1 MCMGRS
7 SSNDYRSRWV
17 QIPLWL
23 MRWRRGLGLAALGIA
38 LLAAGGPGCR
48 KAMRELSVAPIS
60 PLDTMAAARRWPF
73 RVAAC
78 AAARDFYLGKPVGV
92 TLSIL
97 RDSGEDAY
105 RGTRYRWRFR
115 PLPGLRVYDG
125 PAAGAEFPAE
135 YWQDAQPGPGGVQLW
150 VDAARPGDLTLRLE
164 VRDSHGTTR
173 GCDVPLAGARE
184 RWPYRAELSAPYGTL
199 PAGCGM
205 PITLGIAQT
214 DPRKDYGGTTYRYML
229 PRVPGHLE
237 LYADADRKARVAPGV
252 YRALAPPLTLY
263 LWNPGPAAAARG
275 EIALR
280 VLDSHDTVPA
290 ECALGVGLMDAPPLE
305 LSTLATRRFFNDEAD
320 RGELSFSLR
329 LARAAQHP
337 LLPSGPHRV
346 RVQFMSSTRNDR
358 FNPIDRYCS
367 FDILRAVMLHNG
379 APPQE
384 TAPIDGEWNFN
395 AQDGDVIDFRMEL
408 TGWWCHSPAYLL
420 VRVEVWDAHDGRRCE
435 RIVWMEHKDQDER

>member
-23 MRWRRGLGLAALGIA
+23 MRWHRGLGLAALGIA

-48 KAMRELSVAPIS
+48 KAMRELSVDPVS
-60 PLDTMAAARRWPF
+60 PLDTVAAARRWPF
-73 RVAAC
+73 RVAAR
-78 AAARDFYLGKPVGV
+78 AAARDFYLGTPVGV

-105 RGTRYRWRFR
+105 RGTRYQWRFR

-125 PAAGAEFPAE
+125 PGGGAELPAE

-150 VDAARPGDLTLRLE
+150 VDAEHPGDLTLRLE

-173 GCDVPLAGARE
+173 RCDVPLAGVRE

-229 PRVPGHLE
+229 PRAPGHLE
-237 LYADADRKARVAPGV
+237 LYADADRRTRVTPGV

-290 ECALGVGLMDAPPLE
+290 ECALGVGLMDAPPLGFE
-305 LSTLATRRFFNDEAD
+305 ILYERAKFNLISRHLYEF
-320 RGELSFSLR
+320 GLR
-329 LARAAQHP
+329 LGRTQQHP
-337 LLPSGPHRV
+337 LLPKGPHRV
-346 RVQFMSSTRNDR
+346 RVQFMSSRRRDR
-358 FNPIDRYCS
+358 FNFEDREC
-367 FDILRAVMLHNG
+367 DLHDDDRILSGILLLNG
-379 APPQE
+379 ITPQE
-384 TAPIDGEWNFN
+384 TTPIAGEWNFN
-395 AQDGDVIDFRMEL
+395 AQDGDEIKFYL
-408 TGWWCHSPAYLL
+408 LFHLWCTRPTLYLL
-420 VRVEVWDAHDGRRCE
+420 VRVEVWDAHDGRRYE
-435 RIVWMEHKDQDER
+435 QIMWMENKP

>member
-1 MCMGRS
+1 MCMGR

-48 KAMRELSVAPIS
+48 KAMRELSLDPTD
-60 PLDTMAAARRWPF
+60 PLDTVAAARRWPF
-73 RVAAC
+73 RVAAR

-92 TLSIL
+92 ALSIL
-97 RDSGEDAY
+97 RDSGEEAY
-105 RGTRYRWRFR
+105 RGTRYQWRFR

-125 PAAGAEFPAE
+125 PGGGAELPAG
-135 YWQDAQPGPGGVQLW
+135 YWLDAQPGPGGVQLW

-164 VRDSHGTTR
+164 VRDSHGTAR

-184 RWPYRAELSAPYGTL
+184 RWPYRAELSAPYRTL

-214 DPRKDYGGTTYRYML
+214 APHRDYGGTTYRYML
-229 PRVPGHLE
+229 HGAAGHLE
-237 LYADADRKARVAPGV
+237 LYADADRRARVTPGV

-263 LWNPGPAAAARG
+263 LWNPGPEAAARG

-290 ECALGVGLMDAPPLE
+290 ECALGVGLMDAPPLA
-305 LSTLATRRFFNDEAD
+305 LSTIASRRFYDREATH
-320 RGELSFSLR
+320 GELAFSLR
-329 LARAAQHP
+329 LERAAQHP
-337 LLPSGPHRV
+337 LLPRGPHRV
-346 RVQFMSSTRNDR
+346 RIRFMSSRRNDR
-358 FNPIDRYCS
+358 FDPVDRDCAFY
-367 FDILRAVMLHNG
+367 IKRGAVLHNG

-395 AQDGDVIDFRMEL
+395 AQDGDVIAFSMEFNS
-408 TGWWCHSPAYLL
+408 WCNSPTLYLL
-420 VRVEVWDAHDGRRCE
+420 VLVEVWDAHDGRRGE
-435 RIVWMEHKDQDER
+435 RIVWMENRDQDER